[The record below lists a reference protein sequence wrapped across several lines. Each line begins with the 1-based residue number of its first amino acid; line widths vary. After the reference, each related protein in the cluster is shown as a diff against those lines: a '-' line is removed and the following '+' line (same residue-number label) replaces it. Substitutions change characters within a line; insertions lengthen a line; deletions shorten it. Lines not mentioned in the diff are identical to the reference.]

1 MNCSVPQMEND
12 IPHPLAFAALVI
24 APLMVNPL
32 SEIVIYARKYIK
44 DKWYY

>member
-1 MNCSVPQMEND
+1 MESE

-24 APLMVNPL
+24 APLMINPL
-32 SEIVIYARKYIK
+32 SEIFIYVRQYIK